1 MSGKNEPLSKC
12 TQFNVEQT
20 QIIKLDVFINFKSS
34 IFCLCSILLF
44 SADFVQNSPV
54 LTSECNLPC

>member
-1 MSGKNEPLSKC
+1 MSGKNEPLCEC
-12 TQFNVEQT
+12 TQFNVEPT
-20 QIIKLDVFINFKSS
+20 QINKFNIFIRFKSS
-34 IFCLCSILLF
+34 VLHLGSILLP

>member
-1 MSGKNEPLSKC
+1 MSGKNEPLCEC

-20 QIIKLDVFINFKSS
+20 QINKFNIFIRFKSPV
-34 IFCLCSILLF
+34 FYLDSILLLN
-44 SADFVQNSPV
+44 ADFVQNSPV

>member
-1 MSGKNEPLSKC
+1 MSGKNEPLCEC

-20 QIIKLDVFINFKSS
+20 QINKFNIFIRFKSP
-34 IFCLCSILLF
+34 IFYLDSILLL

>member
-20 QIIKLDVFINFKSS
+20 QIIKFDIFVKFKPFIFYLN
-34 IFCLCSILLF
+34 SILLL
-44 SADFVQNSPV
+44 SAVFVQSSLV
-54 LTSECNLPC
+54 LTSEYNLPC